1 MFICFLFKSSA
12 LYEGERDKDVIL
24 GASLSEISFSIVQ
37 EFVKPAFASGHQV
50 HKVALCNVEG
60 DCAMILK
67 NNVKGLKGIAI
78 ASRW

>member
-1 MFICFLFKSSA
+1 MTIDRYTKFVLTLIAVGIMGLNFFLFS
-12 LYEGERDKDVIL
+12 GQI
-24 GASLSEISFSIVQ
+24 
-37 EFVKPAFASGHQV
+37 VKPAFASGHQV